1 MKQKKLTIKFTKKDL
16 LKALEKAF
24 REEEIK
30 VRVPQH
36 KVHKNKKKYDRN
48 KFRKERLSSE

>member
-1 MKQKKLTIKFTKKDL
+1 MKQKKVTIKFTKKDL

-36 KVHKNKKKYDRN
+36 KVHKNKKKYDRSQ
-48 KFRKERLSSE
+48 FRKKRISPE